1 MNVLFLIKCTVF
13 IVHKQILVN
22 HLNRMYEGHKPKVPF
37 CLSKKR
43 GQARINKE
51 NSEKNGV
58 NNGKTGEKLG
68 EGRDDVVA
76 SKDKASQAIG
86 NDSKNTDNGQTV
98 TLKKSRFRK
107 Q

>member
-1 MNVLFLIKCTVF
+1 MVIY
-13 IVHKQILVN
+13 
-22 HLNRMYEGHKPKVPF
+22 LNRMYEGHKPKVPL

-51 NSEKNGV
+51 NSEKNRV

-76 SKDKASQAIG
+76 SKDKASQDIG
-86 NDSKNTDNGQTV
+86 NDSKNTNTCQTV
-98 TLKKSRFRK
+98 PLNKNLNFEPKRCCKKRLVFKFSVFC
-107 Q
+107 